1 MLTAVIAPIIIK
13 LAFHRKTESD
23 MSHFTT
29 IKVQIKNGELLH
41 QVLEELGYQVEHNVE
56 VRGYQGDRTNAE
68 YVIRQSNGYDLGF
81 RRSTEDYELVAD
93 FWGAR
98 IDRQSFI
105 NSISQKYAH
114 KSLMT
119 AVHSEGFNVEEE
131 ETLADGTVRVVV
143 GRWV

>member
-1 MLTAVIAPIIIK
+1 
-13 LAFHRKTESD
+13 

-41 QVLEELGYQVEHNVE
+41 RNVQ
-56 VRGYQGDRTNAE
+56 VRGYHGEKTNAE

-81 RRSTEDYELVAD
+81 RRSGEDYELVAD

-98 IDRQSFI
+98 INQQEFV
-105 NSISQKYAH
+105 NSISQKYAR
-114 KSLMT
+114 KSLMA
-119 AVHSEGFNVEEE
+119 AVQSEGFNVEEE
-131 ETLADGTVRVVV
+131 EILADGTVRVVV